1 MTRATIA
8 AAPRPLVAAAALVA
22 VQGLVLVGLGVLQ
35 AVRGLGDDIDDVGR
49 AEFGGL
55 LAVLAGVVVLA
66 LARVLVVDRSATKSP
81 VIVIQLLCLPVGA
94 AMISEG
100 LPAYGFPL
108 LAVAVAI
115 LALLVMAGLRGG
127 GDESSG

>member
-1 MTRATIA
+1 M
-8 AAPRPLVAAAALVA
+8 AAAALVA